1 MNDLIRGTRSPW
13 YATPVVAVAVL
24 LGFNGLT
31 TMIMWGPWL
40 AAAIVLMAVVTV
52 AISITRMVS
61 RSRLLPSLVGAVVA
75 VLVSIPAFARG
86 PEGQVR
92 YFPTPSGLRDLARA
106 ARDGIHVAATTV
118 APAEVNRPLL
128 ALIMAG
134 AFAIFLI
141 AEHLAVSWRAAAV
154 SGIVLIVPWM
164 PAITLQNRVSVRMLL
179 AAIACWVVLL
189 ALTKRPTG
197 AAARPSTFGA
207 VTAAAATIALVALVT
222 PSALGGNGWGLIPRF
237 TTPNGL
243 DTTTRLNLALDLRNS
258 LTANSSSPV
267 MVYVSTGKKPDVF
280 RLYTVTN
287 FNGAQWSLD
296 ESDGGDIPITSVLWS
311 NPVPDWNSR
320 QLDRVDVS
328 VQGLISDH
336 LPLPTVPRTVD
347 VPGSWMYAPSQ
358 DVVLSSKDK
367 TNGLDY
373 SFSADLN
380 YFKADTL
387 RTLGSASTDDAGLG
401 QKYVSIPADAD
412 GKRFASLANEITAK
426 ATTRYDQA
434 LALQEYFREPA
445 NFTYTTSVDPTGSD
459 SVSVFLDQRQG
470 YCVQFASGMIMLARS
485 LGIPARLA
493 IGFLPGTPSDGGASV
508 IRGGDAHAW
517 PELYF
522 AGAGWVRFEPTP
534 SVQTG
539 ARPSYADPL
548 ARAVDTGAG
557 GITIP
562 TEAPSGAHRPVDPGG
577 KSPSNVGGP
586 NTGSVPWPLVITL
599 IVLAAMVLGVVSWW
613 LKRKRADEWH
623 EITPET
629 VWATLREGLP
639 PDAVWPLSLTP
650 AEAVDYV
657 MRALVAE
664 GAYLPRDIV
673 TNFTTM
679 SDAVADYRYA
689 PTGTALEVETI
700 TEWAEGIVAAVAQA
714 RGLDARGRPVR
725 GVAQAGSQRGA

>member
-1 MNDLIRGTRSPW
+1 MNDLIRGTRAPW

-24 LGFNGLT
+24 LGFDGLT
-31 TMIMWGPWL
+31 NMIVWGPWL
-40 AAAIVLMAVVTV
+40 GTAILLMAVVTV
-52 AISITRMVS
+52 AVSITRMAS
-61 RSRLLPSLVGAVVA
+61 RSRLLPTLVGAITA
-75 VLVSIPAFARG
+75 ALVSIPAFARG
-86 PEGQVR
+86 TENQVR
-92 YFPTPSGLRDLARA
+92 YFPTPSGLRDLAKA
-106 ARDGIHVAATTV
+106 ARDGVHVAATTV

-128 ALIMAG
+128 ALIMGA

-141 AEHLAVSWRAAAV
+141 AEHLAVSWRAAAL

-197 AAARPSTFGA
+197 AASRPSTVGA
-207 VTAAAATIALVALVT
+207 VMAASATVVLVALVA
-222 PSALGGNGWGLIPRF
+222 PSALGGNGWGMIPRF

-243 DTTTRLNLALDLRNS
+243 DSSTRLNLALDLRNS

-267 MVYVSTGKKPDVF
+267 MVYVSTGEKPDVF

-287 FNGAQWSLD
+287 FNGSQWSQD
-296 ESDGGDIPITSVLWS
+296 DSDGGHVPITSVLW
-311 NPVPDWNSR
+311 PIPLPDWNSHK
-320 QLDRVDVS
+320 LDRVDVS
-328 VQGLISDH
+328 VQGLIQDH

-347 VPGSWMYAPSQ
+347 VSGQWMYSPSQ
-358 DVVLSSKDK
+358 DVVLSSTAK

-373 SFSADLN
+373 SFSADLH

-387 RTLGSASTDDAGLG
+387 RALGSASTDDARLG
-401 QKYVSIPADAD
+401 AKYQNIPADAD
-412 GKRFASLANEITAK
+412 GKRFLSLATDITAK

-434 LALQEYFREPA
+434 LALQEYFRNPS

-459 SVSVFLDQRQG
+459 SVSVFLDKREG
-470 YCVQFASGMIMLARS
+470 YCVQFASGMIMLARA

-508 IRGGDAHAW
+508 VRGGDAHAW

-534 SVQTG
+534 AVQTG
-539 ARPSYADPL
+539 ARPSYADPST
-548 ARAVDTGAG
+548 ATVEAGAG

-562 TEAPSGAHRPVDPGG
+562 TAAPSGAHRPEDPGG
-577 KSPSNVGGP
+577 DSPSTSATAV
-586 NTGSVPWPLVITL
+586 TGSVPWPLVITL
-599 IVLAAMVLGVVSWW
+599 IILAAMVLGGASWW
-613 LKRKRADEWH
+613 LKRRHSDEFQ
-623 EITPET
+623 EVTPET
-629 VWATLREGLP
+629 VWSRVREGFP
-639 PDAVWPLSLTP
+639 ADVAWPLSSTP
-650 AEAVDYV
+650 SEAVDYV
-657 MRALVAE
+657 TRALAAE
-664 GAYLPRDIV
+664 GAFLPRDILEHLR
-673 TNFTTM
+673 TM

-689 PTGTALEVETI
+689 PTGTGLDVETI
-700 TEWAEGIVAAVAQA
+700 ESWAEGIVAATAQA

-725 GVAQAGSQRGA
+725 GVSQAGSRRGA

>member
-1 MNDLIRGTRSPW
+1 MNDLIRGTRAPW

-31 TMIMWGPWL
+31 TMILWGPWL
-40 AAAIVLMAVVTV
+40 GTAIVLMAVVTV
-52 AISITRMVS
+52 GISITRMVS

-86 PEGQVR
+86 PQGQVR

-118 APAEVNRPLL
+118 APAEINGPLL

-134 AFAIFLI
+134 AFAIFLV

-189 ALTKRPTG
+189 ALTKKPTG

-207 VTAAAATIALVALVT
+207 LTAAAATVALVALVT

-243 DTTTRLNLALDLRNS
+243 DSTTRLNLALDLRNS
-258 LTANSSSPV
+258 LTANSASPV

-280 RLYTVTN
+280 RLYTVRN
-287 FNGAQWSLD
+287 FDGAQWSLD
-296 ESDGGDIPITSVLWS
+296 ESDGGNIPITSVLWS
-311 NPVPDWNSR
+311 NPVPDWNSH
-320 QLDRVDVS
+320 QLDRIDVS
-328 VQGLISDH
+328 IKGLISDH

-347 VPGSWMYAPSQ
+347 VPGSWMYSPSQ
-358 DVVLSSKDK
+358 DVVTSSKDK

-380 YFKADTL
+380 FFQADTL
-387 RTLGSASTDDAGLG
+387 RALGSASSDDAALG
-401 QKYVSIPADAD
+401 QKYVGIPADAD
-412 GKRFASLANEITAK
+412 GKRFASLANEITAN

-434 LALQEYFREPA
+434 LALQEYFRDPA
-445 NFTYTTSVDPTGSD
+445 NFTYTTSVDPSGSD
-459 SVSVFLDQRQG
+459 SVSVFLDKRQG

-493 IGFLPGTPSDGGASV
+493 IGFLPGKPTDGGASV

-534 SVQTG
+534 AIQTG

-548 ARAVDTGAG
+548 VSVVDPGAG

-562 TEAPSGAHRPVDPGG
+562 TAAPGGAHRPVDPGG
-577 KSPSNVGGP
+577 NSPSIANGSA
-586 NTGSVPWPLVITL
+586 TGSVPWPLVITL
-599 IVLAAMVLGVVSWW
+599 IVLAAIILGGVSWW
-613 LKRKRADEWH
+613 LKRKRSDELH

-629 VWATLREGLP
+629 VWATLRAGLP
-639 PDAVWPLSLTP
+639 PDVVWPLSLTP
-650 AEAVDYV
+650 AESVDHV
-657 MRALVAE
+657 MNALAAE

-673 TNFTTM
+673 TRFTEM

-689 PTGTALEVETI
+689 PTGTGLEVGTI
-700 TEWAEGIVAAVAQA
+700 TEWAESIVAAVAQA
-714 RGLDARGRPVR
+714 RGLDSRGRPVR
-725 GVAQAGSQRGA
+725 GAAQAGSRRGA

>member
-1 MNDLIRGTRSPW
+1 MNDLIRGTRAPW

-31 TMIMWGPWL
+31 TMILWGPWL
-40 AAAIVLMAVVTV
+40 VTAVVLMAVVTV
-52 AISITRMVS
+52 AISVTRMVT
-61 RSRLLPSLVGAVVA
+61 RSRLLPSLIGAVVA

-86 PEGQVR
+86 PQGQVR

-118 APAEVNRPLL
+118 APAEITRPLL

-134 AFAIFLI
+134 AFAIFLV

-197 AAARPSTFGA
+197 AAARPSTLGA

-243 DTTTRLNLALDLRNS
+243 DATTRLNLALDLRNS

-267 MVYVSTGKKPDVF
+267 MIYVSTGKKPDVF
-280 RLYTVTN
+280 RLYTVAN
-287 FNGAQWSLD
+287 FNGSQWSLD
-296 ESDGGDIPITSVLWS
+296 ETDGGHIPITSVLWS
-311 NPVPDWNSR
+311 NPVPDWNSH

-328 VQGLISDH
+328 IQGLISDH
-336 LPLPTVPRTVD
+336 LPLPTVPRTID
-347 VPGSWMYAPSQ
+347 VPGSWMYSPSQ
-358 DVVLSSKDK
+358 DVVTSSKDK

-380 YFKADTL
+380 YFQADTL
-387 RTLGSASTDDAGLG
+387 RGLGSASSDDARLG
-401 QKYVSIPADAD
+401 QNYVNIPADAA

-434 LALQEYFREPA
+434 LALQEYFRDPA
-445 NFTYTTSVDPTGSD
+445 NFTYTTSVDPSGSD
-459 SVSVFLDQRQG
+459 SVSVFLDKRHG

-485 LGIPARLA
+485 IGIPARLA
-493 IGFLPGTPSDGGASV
+493 IGFLPGKPSDGGASV

-534 SVQTG
+534 AIQTG
-539 ARPSYADPL
+539 ARPRYADPL
-548 ARAVDTGAG
+548 ASAVDTGAG

-562 TEAPSGAHRPVDPGG
+562 TAAPSGAHRPVDPGG
-577 KSPSNVGGP
+577 NSPSIVVGAP
-586 NTGSVPWPLVITL
+586 AGSVPWPLVITL
-599 IVLAAMVLGVVSWW
+599 IVLAAIVLGGVSWW
-613 LKRKRADEWH
+613 LERKRADEWH

-629 VWATLREGLP
+629 VWATLRQGLP

-650 AEAVDYV
+650 AESVDHV
-657 MRALVAE
+657 MSALAAE

-673 TNFTTM
+673 TKFTEM

-689 PTGTALEVETI
+689 PTGTSLEVDKI
-700 TEWAEGIVAAVAQA
+700 TEWAGDIVAAVAQA
-714 RGLDARGRPVR
+714 RGLDSRGRPVR
-725 GVAQAGSQRGA
+725 GAAQAGSQRGA